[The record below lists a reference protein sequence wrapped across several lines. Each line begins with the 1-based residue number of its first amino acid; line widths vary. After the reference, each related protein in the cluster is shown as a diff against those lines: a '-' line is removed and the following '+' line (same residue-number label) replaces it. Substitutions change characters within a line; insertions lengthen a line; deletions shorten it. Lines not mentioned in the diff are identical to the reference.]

1 MLLISCQSTYPHRA
15 YKPIMAGVFGR
26 IRGSQKQVVE
36 CHGAADPRALELQE
50 AKAIL
55 SEIFCI
61 SVSEV
66 EEMIQSRFEATFHE
80 DIGSKEN
87 GLWPQ
92 EFWLE
97 G

>member
-1 MLLISCQSTYPHRA
+1 
-15 YKPIMAGVFGR
+15 MAGVFGL
-26 IRGSQKQVVE
+26 IKGSQKQVVG
-36 CHGAADPRALELQE
+36 CHGAVDPRALELQE

-55 SEIFCI
+55 SEIFRV

-66 EEMIQSRFEATFHE
+66 EEMIQSRFEATSCD
-80 DIGSKEN
+80 DIGSRKY

-92 EFWLE
+92 EFWIE